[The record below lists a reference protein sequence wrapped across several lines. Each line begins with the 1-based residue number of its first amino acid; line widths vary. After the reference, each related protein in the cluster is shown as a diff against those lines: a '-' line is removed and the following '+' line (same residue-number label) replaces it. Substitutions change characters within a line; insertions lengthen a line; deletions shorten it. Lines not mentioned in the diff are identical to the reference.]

1 MESPV
6 IPIKP
11 FSNKV
16 GFRSITSFKA
26 FAGKFSNSKQDSM
39 RSISKYPHAK
49 GENNSEHQE
58 FEGIKK
64 KHDKIATLESEIASI
79 QKKMT
84 DFYYKMKE
92 VLLKD
97 PTLSRE
103 LKEVF
108 FSDALREQ
116 ILQCDSITMIDFLQ
130 KIIVGAVDLSHNMME
145 GITFTTNFKENDQD
159 YVIILQKLEEEI
171 VLLKQQQIQDEFIID
186 SLKAKIEEL
195 QDHNKRIVEKSAQT
209 AQSFKQDYY
218 KLLTIIHELEYDIVH
233 LKETISE
240 KEANIQALNEKNFSI
255 YVLEHKI
262 KALEQKY
269 RKDFSKAKAKFN
281 KEVLF
286 IKDTRISNP
295 NFFQRMHT
303 IDSQV
308 KELETQLYS
317 SKAKT
322 QKIEGVSKIQ
332 INEIIEEKTT
342 LENTINSLNNEVIDL
357 KERVA
362 EKNKEIFFLKQ
373 ENIRKNELIEMKCT
387 NVSALN
393 KNFDDNNIRKIGK
406 SLNNTTFNK
415 TLGNR

>member
-26 FAGKFSNSKQDSM
+26 FANKFSNSKQDST
-39 RSISKYPHAK
+39 RSISKYQHTK
-49 GENNSEHQE
+49 VENNSEHQE

-97 PTLSRE
+97 PTLRRE

-171 VLLKQQQIQDEFIID
+171 ALLKPQQIQDEFIID

-209 AQSFKQDYY
+209 AQSFKQD
-218 KLLTIIHELEYDIVH
+218 
-233 LKETISE
+233 
-240 KEANIQALNEKNFSI
+240 
-255 YVLEHKI
+255 
-262 KALEQKY
+262 
-269 RKDFSKAKAKFN
+269 
-281 KEVLF
+281 
-286 IKDTRISNP
+286 
-295 NFFQRMHT
+295 
-303 IDSQV
+303 
-308 KELETQLYS
+308 
-317 SKAKT
+317 
-322 QKIEGVSKIQ
+322 
-332 INEIIEEKTT
+332 
-342 LENTINSLNNEVIDL
+342 
-357 KERVA
+357 
-362 EKNKEIFFLKQ
+362 
-373 ENIRKNELIEMKCT
+373 
-387 NVSALN
+387 
-393 KNFDDNNIRKIGK
+393 
-406 SLNNTTFNK
+406 
-415 TLGNR
+415 

>member
-1 MESPV
+1 M
-6 IPIKP
+6 
-11 FSNKV
+11 
-16 GFRSITSFKA
+16 
-26 FAGKFSNSKQDSM
+26 
-39 RSISKYPHAK
+39 
-49 GENNSEHQE
+49 
-58 FEGIKK
+58 
-64 KHDKIATLESEIASI
+64 
-79 QKKMT
+79 
-84 DFYYKMKE
+84 
-92 VLLKD
+92 
-97 PTLSRE
+97 
-103 LKEVF
+103 
-108 FSDALREQ
+108 
-116 ILQCDSITMIDFLQ
+116 
-130 KIIVGAVDLSHNMME
+130 
-145 GITFTTNFKENDQD
+145 
-159 YVIILQKLEEEI
+159 
-171 VLLKQQQIQDEFIID
+171 
-186 SLKAKIEEL
+186 
-195 QDHNKRIVEKSAQT
+195 
-209 AQSFKQDYY
+209 
-218 KLLTIIHELEYDIVH
+218 LTIIHELEYDIVH